1 MLPCG
6 TCVGCIMQRARST
19 AVRCMHEAQMHEF
32 NSFLTLTYDDE
43 HLPHDHSLRKD
54 HFQKFINALR
64 SEMRRKDWGTVR
76 YLMCGEYGDNNYRP
90 HYHALLFGMD
100 FPDKK
105 AWRKQRGHTLY
116 RSALLERL
124 WPYGFSEIGSVTFQ
138 SAAYVARYVLKKH
151 RGDQPTVYVDPDTG
165 EIHKLL
171 PEYTC
176 RSLKPGLGES
186 WFLTYKSD
194 VYPHDFCVVKATK
207 VRTPR
212 YYDVLLE
219 RHFSKAELELVKK
232 ARIERAEVYQEDLT
246 PKRLRVQEKIQ
257 QAKIKLLK
265 RTV

>member
-1 MLPCG
+1 
-6 TCVGCIMQRARST
+6 
-19 AVRCMHEAQMHEF
+19 MHEASMHDF
-32 NSFLTLTYDDE
+32 NSFVTLTYDDA
-43 HLPHDHSLRKD
+43 HLPHDHSLDKR
-54 HFQKFINALR
+54 HFQLFINALR

-76 YLMCGEYGDNNYRP
+76 YLMCGEYGDNNQRP

-105 AWRKQRGHTLY
+105 PWRKQRGNVLY

-124 WPYGFSEIGSVTFQ
+124 WPHGFSEIGSVTFQ

-151 RGDQPTVYVDPDTG
+151 NPDKPTTWTNPDTG

-194 VYPHDFCVVKATK
+194 VFPHDFCVVKATK

-219 RHFSKAELELVKK
+219 RHFGPGELEAVKK
-232 ARIERAEVYQEDLT
+232 ARVDRALVYQQDIT
-246 PKRLRVQEKIQ
+246 PKRLRVQEKVQ
-257 QAKIKLLK
+257 AAKIKLLK
-265 RTV
+265 RDL